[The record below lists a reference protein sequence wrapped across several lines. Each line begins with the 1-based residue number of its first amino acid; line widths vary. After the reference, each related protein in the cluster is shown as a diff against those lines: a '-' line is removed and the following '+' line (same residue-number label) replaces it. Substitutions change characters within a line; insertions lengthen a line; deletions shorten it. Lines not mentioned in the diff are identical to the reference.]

1 MKKKIFAR
9 LHVLKILS
17 KNKTII
23 LKNKVYLYKRLKK
36 L

>member
-1 MKKKIFAR
+1 MKKKILAR
-9 LHVLKILS
+9 LHVLEILS

-23 LKNKVYLYKRLKK
+23 LKHKVHLYKRLKK